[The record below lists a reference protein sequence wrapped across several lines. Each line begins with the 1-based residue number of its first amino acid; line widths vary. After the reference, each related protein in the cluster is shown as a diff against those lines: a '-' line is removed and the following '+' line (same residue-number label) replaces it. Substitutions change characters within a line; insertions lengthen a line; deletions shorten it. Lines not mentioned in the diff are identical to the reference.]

1 MKIKVKQVV
10 TYGGHSISANGAV
23 NLTLKAQY
31 SELVNTIN
39 VMSML
44 NNDVNIQAKFPQMG
58 AMKLGSFRV
67 KQLIIDDDGESTL
80 KFNGITEYVEVD
92 ELNKL
97 AMNDGKTNAFTVLM
111 SAEIESEI
119 DEYEKEVEE

>member
-1 MKIKVKQVV
+1 MKIKVKEVV

-39 VMSML
+39 VMPML
-44 NNDVNIQAKFPQMG
+44 NNDVNIQAKFPQMA

-111 SAEIESEI
+111 SAEIESEV
-119 DEYEKEVEE
+119 DEYEEEVEE

>member
-39 VMSML
+39 VMPML

>member
-1 MKIKVKQVV
+1 
-10 TYGGHSISANGAV
+10 
-23 NLTLKAQY
+23 
-31 SELVNTIN
+31 
-39 VMSML
+39 
-44 NNDVNIQAKFPQMG
+44 MG

>member
-1 MKIKVKQVV
+1 MKIKVKEVV

-23 NLTLKAQY
+23 NLMLKAPY

-39 VMSML
+39 VMPML
-44 NNDVNIQAKFPQMG
+44 NNDVNIQAKFPQMA

-111 SAEIESEI
+111 SAEIESEV
-119 DEYEKEVEE
+119 DEYEEEVEE

>member
-39 VMSML
+39 VMPML

-119 DEYEKEVEE
+119 DEYEEEVEE

>member
-1 MKIKVKQVV
+1 MKIKVKEVV

-39 VMSML
+39 VMPML
-44 NNDVNIQAKFPQMG
+44 NNDVNIQAKFPQMV

-111 SAEIESEI
+111 SAEIESEV
-119 DEYEKEVEE
+119 DEYEEEVEE